1 MADLGGRNPVCGT
14 ACRWNAAHFHACIFT
29 GVYDRNI
36 WDIDQQSGK
45 PQAILRTANRLS
57 RQDDALFYYSHV
69 YTNGVD
75 WRSSL
80 WRRQLPDG
88 LAGGLFGDRPSFCSD
103 GMGAWALHDSA
114 GGPAKRQ
121 RPDRHAVAG
130 PVFSHPCLCGSCRQ
144 IVLGRCAAPL
154 RPPGSCRTIRKPFG
168 NRQVNKVLGCRESLN
183 SLLYVYPSCRKTKAI

>member
-88 LAGGLFGDRPSFCSD
+88 LAGGLLAIGLHFVPMAWVHGRSMILLAVLLSANALTGMLWPDLSFHTLVYVDLAVKLFWGAALLLSGRPAAA
-103 GMGAWALHDSA
+103 GQSA
-114 GGPAKRQ
+114 SPSAIAK
-121 RPDRHAVAG
+121 
-130 PVFSHPCLCGSCRQ
+130 
-144 IVLGRCAAPL
+144 
-154 RPPGSCRTIRKPFG
+154 
-168 NRQVNKVLGCRESLN
+168 
-183 SLLYVYPSCRKTKAI
+183 